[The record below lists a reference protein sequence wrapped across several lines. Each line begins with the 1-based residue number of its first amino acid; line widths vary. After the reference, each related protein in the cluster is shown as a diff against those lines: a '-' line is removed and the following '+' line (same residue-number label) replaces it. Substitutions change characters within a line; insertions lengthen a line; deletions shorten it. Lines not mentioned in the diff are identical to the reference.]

1 MVKEG
6 ARRVVMVGTDEEVP
20 KLSDLPELQLG
31 QHFLDCPTFYC
42 FTVISFHPL
51 KSAFCP
57 GDPMCDEVDHQVQS
71 GASLQNLTCINTAL
85 NLFHLIESW
94 N

>member
-20 KLSDLPELQLG
+20 KLSDLPELQTRATFSRLSY
-31 QHFLDCPTFYC
+31 FLL
-42 FTVISFHPL
+42 TVISFHPL

-57 GDPMCDEVDHQVQS
+57 GDPRCDEVDHQVQS